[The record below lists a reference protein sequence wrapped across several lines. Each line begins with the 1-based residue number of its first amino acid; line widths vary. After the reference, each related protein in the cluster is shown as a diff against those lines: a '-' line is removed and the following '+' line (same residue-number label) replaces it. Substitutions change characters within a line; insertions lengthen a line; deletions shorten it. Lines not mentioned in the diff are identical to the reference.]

1 MQFLHGLKERH
12 WKTHLGEEP
21 QVLQL
26 QEEL

>member
-1 MQFLHGLKERH
+1 MQFLHGRMERH

-21 QVLQL
+21 GVPQL